1 MVGCLACS
9 DYNKCLV
16 CQGDYF
22 LSSTANKTIC
32 YPCNVIL
39 GCYSCISNTTCV
51 VCAGG
56 YILNDDKICEIYQ
69 VQADEP
75 VKGMKMV
82 SEYVNDA
89 ILSHTIYANQMK
101 FTIG

>member
-1 MVGCLACS
+1 M
-9 DYNKCLV
+9 
-16 CQGDYF
+16 
-22 LSSTANKTIC
+22 
-32 YPCNVIL
+32 
-39 GCYSCISNTTCV
+39 